1 MPQDSV
7 GVHGGQLTFNEA
19 APCDS
24 ETSRVYMHSIW
35 QLPERALLAL
45 GLPGRTL
52 TKQLLTQESQ
62 NRLPWYPFGSHF
74 AECNLVNLKQCHV
87 ALLTTAV
94 TETLGLPVRIQAK
107 QLLIHQIHHREGLV
121 DLPVV
126 HILLLH
132 AGPCQGY
139 WHC

>member
-1 MPQDSV
+1 
-7 GVHGGQLTFNEA
+7 
-19 APCDS
+19 
-24 ETSRVYMHSIW
+24 
-35 QLPERALLAL
+35 
-45 GLPGRTL
+45 
-52 TKQLLTQESQ
+52 
-62 NRLPWYPFGSHF
+62 
-74 AECNLVNLKQCHV
+74 
-87 ALLTTAV
+87 V

-107 QLLIHQIHHREGLV
+107 QLLIDYVHHREGLV